1 MVNLRI
7 NWTLYTGEECK
18 AKTNYATYGHNLETS
33 PTEAGKM
40 LFIFQVYHS
49 FSDFCGFSEGVASWS
64 LLLQGRVGKC
74 KA

>member
-33 PTEAGKM
+33 PTEAGKS
-40 LFIFQVYHS
+40 LFIFQVYH
-49 FSDFCGFSEGVASWS
+49 
-64 LLLQGRVGKC
+64 KC
-74 KA
+74 P